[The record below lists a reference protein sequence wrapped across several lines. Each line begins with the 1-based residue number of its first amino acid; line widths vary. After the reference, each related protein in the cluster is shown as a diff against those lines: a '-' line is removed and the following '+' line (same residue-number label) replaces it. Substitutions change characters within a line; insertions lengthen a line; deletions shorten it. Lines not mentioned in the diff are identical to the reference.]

1 MTAPVALDRDGE
13 WYLRGWRDA
22 VQGVANLA
30 AERRNVSDAEIL
42 RNVRDHCALMLS
54 VPDNVILAGSDAVDG
69 YVAARQAT
77 LFGGDD
83 D

>member
-30 AERRNVSDAEIL
+30 AETRYVSDAEIL
-42 RNVRDHCALMLS
+42 QGIRDHCALMLS
-54 VPDNVILAGSDAVDG
+54 VPDAEVLEHNAVDVDYDAARAHLAGDADV
-69 YVAARQAT
+69 
-77 LFGGDD
+77 
-83 D
+83 